1 MIWEDSGK
9 KRGYGYVEFS
19 DDDAVDKVVLVRTH
33 IINGR
38 ELESKKCLTKQ
49 QLRVSV
55 KNLFGSNKRVP
66 HIVISICFY
75 DYCYVMNFK
84 ILTPKCRKVPEVVSP
99 EVSRDQEKLLI
110 QKLRL

>member
-55 KNLFGSNKRVP
+55 INLFILP

-84 ILTPKCRKVPEVVSP
+84 ILTRFLNVGRCR
-99 EVSRDQEKLLI
+99 RW
-110 QKLRL
+110 

>member
-1 MIWEDSGK
+1 MAGYFGQFGTVLSVQQMIWEDSGK

-55 KNLFGSNKRVP
+55 KNLFG
-66 HIVISICFY
+66 
-75 DYCYVMNFK
+75 
-84 ILTPKCRKVPEVVSP
+84 
-99 EVSRDQEKLLI
+99 
-110 QKLRL
+110 